1 MLGQCQHVNNDVLP
15 TTPTQRY
22 PTLAQRLLAIWDN
35 ANVGHRMIAIWEIL
49 VGLVFIYPRGA
60 GIWLGFSI
68 GPTPA
73 NTPARTLY
81 CRPQRP
87 CKILAVPPPC
97 YHSTLSVMMEYMT
110 HLCDSLHMYTA
121 NNTQTYSLTYLRI

>member
-49 VGLVFIYPRGA
+49 VGLVFIYPRGP
-60 GIWLGFSI
+60 GIWLCFSI

-73 NTPARTLY
+73 NIPPELFIADHKDPAKFSLF
-81 CRPQRP
+81 
-87 CKILAVPPPC
+87 LPPAI
-97 YHSTLSVMMEYMT
+97 
-110 HLCDSLHMYTA
+110 TA
-121 NNTQTYSLTYLRI
+121 HCQ

>member
-35 ANVGHRMIAIWEIL
+35 ANVGHRMTAIWEIL
-49 VGLVFIYPRGA
+49 VGLVFFYPRGA

-73 NTPARTLY
+73 NNPARTLLQTTKTLQNY
-81 CRPQRP
+81 RCSSPLLSQHTVRDDVVHD
-87 CKILAVPPPC
+87 ILMRVLAHVHC
-97 YHSTLSVMMEYMT
+97 
-110 HLCDSLHMYTA
+110 
-121 NNTQTYSLTYLRI
+121 Q